1 MPLRKCVWDAPSCL
15 QSLEKLVNRYQDCR
29 SLFCDKL
36 LLKNA
41 TVDHVI
47 NELELL
53 SLTAALTVRKELL
66 LVLNDY
72 IARGAPK
79 SSILRLKGKSII
91 PVGFGDSE
99 WKYRLM
105 NYNRDVWYLADRT
118 SLRNSFD
125 GIVWLLE
132 FTVEEVRKISPLI
145 KVMDLENYLLSKAVV
160 ETTETVGDPISDPDQ
175 TLQLQRRSQ
184 YLTRS
189 VTSNPDYTQS

>member
-1 MPLRKCVWDAPSCL
+1 VPLRQCVWDAPSCL
-15 QSLEKLVNRYQDCR
+15 KSLEKLVNRYPDCR
-29 SLFCDKL
+29 SLFYDKL
-36 LLKNA
+36 SLRNA
-41 TVDHVI
+41 TIDHVI

-53 SLTAALTVRKELL
+53 SPTAALTVRKELL

-72 IARGAPK
+72 VARSVPN
-79 SSILRLKGKSII
+79 SSILRLKDKNII

-105 NYNRDVWYLADRT
+105 NYNRNVWYLADRT
-118 SLRNSFD
+118 SLRDSFD
-125 GIVWLLE
+125 GKVWLLE

-145 KVMDLENYLLSKAVV
+145 KAMDLEDYLLSKAVV

-175 TLQLQRRSQ
+175 TLELRQRSQ

-189 VTSNPDYTQS
+189 VTSNPDNK